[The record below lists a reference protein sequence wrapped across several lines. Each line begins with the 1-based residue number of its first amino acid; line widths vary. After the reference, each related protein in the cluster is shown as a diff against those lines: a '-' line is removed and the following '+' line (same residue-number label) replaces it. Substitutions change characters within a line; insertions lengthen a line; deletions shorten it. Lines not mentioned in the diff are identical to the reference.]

1 MGTPYVW
8 SAINIPD
15 IIIIIII
22 IIMCLYPEVIT

>member
-22 IIMCLYPEVIT
+22 IMCLYPEVIT